1 MALREPVTAIFG
13 SVSPSLFSRISKF
26 ARSPEGRRLT
36 REAQRLA
43 RDPATRRKVDEVR
56 RRLMKRGR
64 PR

>member
-1 MALREPVTAIFG
+1 
-13 SVSPSLFSRISKF
+13 VSPSLFSRISNF
-26 ARSPEGRRLT
+26 ARSPQGRRLT
-36 REAQRLA
+36 RKAQRLA